1 MRSANFVS
9 FFTVQGFFF
18 GIVFALFQAN
28 SAEDLLAY
36 TFLVTIFF
44 YLFSHVAVSFYLR
57 TVNVTGHFF
66 YKNAYE
72 RDLDILVREINKRE
86 SEIDQQTDILEE
98 NVFMEAA
105 ARRTHSE

>member
-18 GIVFALFQAN
+18 GIVFALFQSN

-44 YLFSHVAVSFYLR
+44 YLFSHIMVSFYLR
-57 TVNVTGHFF
+57 TVDATGHFF
-66 YKNAYE
+66 YKNVYE
-72 RDLDILVREINKRE
+72 KDLDTLVREINKRE
-86 SEIDQQTDILEE
+86 VVIDQDNDKMEE
-98 NVFMEAA
+98 NHFMEAA
-105 ARRTHSE
+105 ARRTNSE

>member
-36 TFLVTIFF
+36 TFLVTMFF
-44 YLFSHVAVSFYLR
+44 YLFSHVVVSFYLK
-57 TVNVTGHFF
+57 TVNATGHFF
-66 YKNAYE
+66 YKNMYE
-72 RDLDILVREINKRE
+72 KDLDILVREINKRE
-86 SEIDQQTDILEE
+86 TMIDHESDKMDE
-98 NVFMEAA
+98 NLFMEAA
-105 ARRTHSE
+105 ARRTQSE